1 MRTRLSGVFPPIPTA
16 FDDTTGHVA
25 PAAVA
30 VNVRRLMAMPLAGVL
45 ALGSNGEAPLLAEE
59 ESDRVVAAAREAV
72 PADRVLLVGTGREA
86 TRATVE
92 ASRRAAGLGADAV
105 LVRAPFFYGAQMS
118 QAALLAH
125 FTAVADASPV
135 PVVLY
140 NLPGVTGFSLT
151 AGLVEQLAE
160 HRNIVGLKETSS
172 DLDRLGRFAAIR
184 PDRFAVLSGSAPVLY
199 PALCAGAVGGILA
212 VANILPSACLAML
225 QDVRAGRHESALA
238 LQRRLV
244 RIAQLVSTVHGVAG
258 LKAALEMIG
267 QPGGPVRPPLRPL
280 AAEAREEI
288 RAELTAFQASFEA
301 RDTDRAL
308 V

>member
-1 MRTRLSGVFPPIPTA
+1 MRTRLSGVFPPIPTL
-16 FDDTTGHVA
+16 FDQDTGDVS
-25 PAAVA
+25 PAAVTA
-30 VNVRRLMAMPLAGVL
+30 NVRSLMETPLAGVL
-45 ALGSNGEAPLLAEE
+45 ALGSNGEAPLLTEA

-72 PADRVLLVGTGREA
+72 PADRVLLVGTGRES
-86 TRATVE
+86 TRATVD
-92 ASRRAAGLGADAV
+92 ASLRAAALGADAV
-105 LVRAPFFYGAQMS
+105 MVRAPFFYGGQMS

-125 FTAVADASPV
+125 FRAVADASPV

-160 HRNIVGLKETSS
+160 HGNVAGLKETST
-172 DLDRLGRFAAIR
+172 DLDRLGRFAVIR

-212 VANILPSACLAML
+212 VANILPSACIAILE
-225 QDVRAGRHESALA
+225 DVRAGRHESALA

-244 RIAQLVSTVHGVAG
+244 LIAQLVSTVHGVAG

-267 QPGGPVRPPLRPL
+267 QAGGPLRPPLRPL
-280 AAEAREEI
+280 ASEARDEI
-288 RAELTAFQASFEA
+288 RGELTAFQAAFEA
-301 RDTDRAL
+301 RNADRAL
-308 V
+308 A

>member
-16 FDDTTGHVA
+16 FDEATGDVV
-25 PAAVA
+25 PAAITA
-30 VNVRRLMAMPLAGVL
+30 NVRRLMETPLAGVL
-45 ALGSNGEAPLLAEE
+45 ALGSNGEAPLLTEA

-72 PADRVLLVGTGREA
+72 PASRVLLVGTGRES

-92 ASRRAAGLGADAV
+92 ASLRAAGLGADAV
-105 LVRAPFFYGAQMS
+105 MVRAPFFYGAQMS

-151 AGLVEQLAE
+151 AGLVEQLAG
-160 HRNIVGLKETSS
+160 HRNVVGLKETST
-172 DLDRLGRFAAIR
+172 DLGRLGRFAVIR
-184 PDRFAVLSGSAPVLY
+184 PERFAVLSGSAPVFY

-212 VANILPSACLAML
+212 VANVLPSACIAILE
-225 QDVRAGRHESALA
+225 DVRAGRHESALA

-244 RIAQLVSTVHGVAG
+244 RIAELVSTVHGVAG
-258 LKAALEMIG
+258 LKAAFEIMG
-267 QPGGPVRPPLRPL
+267 QPGGPVRSPLRPL
-280 AAEAREEI
+280 APEAREEI
-288 RAELTAFQASFEA
+288 RAELAAFQQSFEA
-301 RDTDRAL
+301 RNANRAL
-308 V
+308 A